1 MCLGE
6 IVSGLFASN
15 AQSKAT
21 DAQVQSS
28 QAAIDL
34 QREQFAATQAN
45 IQPFLES
52 GARSQAAYDYEMGL
66 GPRPMASQP
75 SMAGQA
81 GSGQNALAITETPGA
96 TGQNYRRGQGPGEWR
111 DVVQDNSRG
120 SEQVLKMWIP
130 AAPASQFAV
139 GDQNFSTRA
148 DAQGFIDAQS
158 QGGDAGGGAAGGGG
172 FNALNFDYGGFTET
186 PGYEFRVAQGRQ
198 AIERS
203 AAARGGLNSGA
214 TMKALQGYGQG
225 MAADEYGTY
234 MNRLAAGAGRGQTAT
249 NSLAGFGQNFANTG
263 SNTLIGQGNARASGY
278 IGQGNIITNGFNNI
292 SRQAGQAMGMGF

>member
-28 QAAIDL
+28 QAALDL

-66 GPRPMASQP
+66 GPRPMALQSG
-75 SMAGQA
+75 MAGQA
-81 GSGQNALAITETPGA
+81 GSGQNALAITESQVAARPGA
-96 TGQNYRRGQGPGEWR
+96 GSYQ
-111 DVVQDNSRG
+111 DVAQPNSRG
-120 SEQVLKMWIP
+120 GEQMLRTFVP
-130 AAPASQFAV
+130 SGPSSQFAV

-172 FNALNFDYGGFTET
+172 FNALNFDYGGFDTT

-214 TMKALQGYGQG
+214 TMKALEGYGQG
-225 MAADEYGTY
+225 MAADEYGTF

-278 IGQGNIITNGFNNI
+278 IGQGNIITNGFNNL

>member
-28 QAAIDL
+28 QAALDL

-75 SMAGQA
+75 GMAGQA
-81 GSGQNALAITETPGA
+81 GSGQNALAITESQVAARPGA
-96 TGQNYRRGQGPGEWR
+96 GSYQ
-111 DVVQDNSRG
+111 DVAQPNSRG
-120 SEQVLKMWIP
+120 GEQMLRTFVP
-130 AAPASQFAV
+130 SGPSSQFAV

-158 QGGDAGGGAAGGGG
+158 QGGGSGGGAAGGGGG
-172 FNALNFDYGGFTET
+172 FNALNFDYGGFDTT

-214 TMKALQGYGQG
+214 TMKALEGYGQG
-225 MAADEYGTY
+225 MAADEYGTF

-278 IGQGNIITNGFNNI
+278 IGQGNIITNGFNNL

>member
-81 GSGQNALAITETPGA
+81 GSGQNALAITESQVAARPGA
-96 TGQNYRRGQGPGEWR
+96 GSYQ
-111 DVVQDNSRG
+111 DVAQPNSRG
-120 SEQVLKMWIP
+120 GEQMLRTFVP
-130 AAPASQFAV
+130 SGPSSQFAV

-225 MAADEYGTY
+225 MAADEYGTF

-278 IGQGNIITNGFNNI
+278 IGQGNIITNGFNNL

>member
-28 QAAIDL
+28 QAALDL

-66 GPRPMASQP
+66 GPRPMASQLG
-75 SMAGQA
+75 MAGQA
-81 GSGQNALAITETPGA
+81 GSGQNALAITESQVAARPGA
-96 TGQNYRRGQGPGEWR
+96 GSYQ
-111 DVVQDNSRG
+111 DVAQPNSRG
-120 SEQVLKMWIP
+120 GEQMLRTFVP
-130 AAPASQFAV
+130 SGPSSQFAV

-172 FNALNFDYGGFTET
+172 FNALNFDYGGFDTT

-214 TMKALQGYGQG
+214 TMKALEGYGQG
-225 MAADEYGTY
+225 MAADEYGTF

-278 IGQGNIITNGFNNI
+278 IGQGNIITNGFNNL

>member
-28 QAAIDL
+28 QAALDL

-75 SMAGQA
+75 GMAGQA
-81 GSGQNALAITETPGA
+81 GSGQNALSITESQVAARPGA
-96 TGQNYRRGQGPGEWR
+96 GSYQ
-111 DVVQDNSRG
+111 DVAQPNSRG
-120 SEQVLKMWIP
+120 GEQMLRTFVP
-130 AAPASQFAV
+130 SGPSSQFAV

-158 QGGDAGGGAAGGGG
+158 QGGDAGGGAAGGDG
-172 FNALNFDYGGFTET
+172 FNALNFDYGGFDTT

-214 TMKALQGYGQG
+214 TMKALEGYGQG
-225 MAADEYGTY
+225 MAADEYGTF

-278 IGQGNIITNGFNNI
+278 IGQGNIITNGFNNL

>member
-28 QAAIDL
+28 QAALDL

-75 SMAGQA
+75 GMAGQA
-81 GSGQNALAITETPGA
+81 GSGQNALAITESQVAARPGA
-96 TGQNYRRGQGPGEWR
+96 GSYQ
-111 DVVQDNSRG
+111 DVAQPNSRG
-120 SEQVLKMWIP
+120 GEQMLRTFVP
-130 AAPASQFAV
+130 SGPSSQFAV

-158 QGGDAGGGAAGGGG
+158 QGDGSGGGAAGGGGG
-172 FNALNFDYGGFTET
+172 FNALNFDYGGFDTT

-214 TMKALQGYGQG
+214 TMKALEGYGQG
-225 MAADEYGTY
+225 MAADEYGTF

-278 IGQGNIITNGFNNI
+278 IGQGNIITNGFNNL

>member
-28 QAAIDL
+28 QAALDL

-75 SMAGQA
+75 GMAGQA
-81 GSGQNALAITETPGA
+81 GSGQNALAITESQVAARPGA
-96 TGQNYRRGQGPGEWR
+96 GSYQ
-111 DVVQDNSRG
+111 DVAQPNSRG
-120 SEQVLKMWIP
+120 GEQMRRTFVP
-130 AAPASQFAV
+130 SGPSSQFAV

-172 FNALNFDYGGFTET
+172 FNALNFDYGGFDTT

-225 MAADEYGTY
+225 MAADEYGTF

-278 IGQGNIITNGFNNI
+278 IGQGNIITNGFNNL